1 MKYLLANPAKFHSFE
16 VGRELIKNNQLNKII
31 CGYPWFK
38 LKHEGINEN
47 KIISLSLITILKKII
62 KKKKIRDILNIYQF
76 KKIDL
81 TARKFLDNT
90 NVFIGLSTCG
100 LQTGIEAK
108 KRGIVYICE
117 RSSSHIQY
125 QNEILKR
132 EYQSLNLYYQPIPKE
147 IIEREIHEYNEADF
161 ILVPSNFVKNSF
173 TETLKKK
180 VKVLNFGVNTDNFF
194 KDYSIIKSK
203 KYFDILFIGQ
213 ISLRKG
219 LHYLIDAFEK
229 FNHPNK
235 RLHIIGSHT
244 YDKEFFIKK
253 LKNSKIKVY
262 GHVNHLKLNKIIN
275 MCHVF
280 VLPSIEE
287 GFATVI
293 LQVLSAGCPVIVS
306 ENTGA
311 KEFVGNNKCGFVV
324 PIRDSKAITEKL
336 EVLSEDITISENF
349 QTNALNKMKK
359 QTWENYVL
367 QLNKLVS
374 QYKNGIFFK

>member
-1 MKYLLANPAKFHSFE
+1 
-16 VGRELIKNNQLNKII
+16 
-31 CGYPWFK
+31 
-38 LKHEGINEN
+38 
-47 KIISLSLITILKKII
+47 
-62 KKKKIRDILNIYQF
+62 
-76 KKIDL
+76 
-81 TARKFLDNT
+81 
-90 NVFIGLSTCG
+90 
-100 LQTGIEAK
+100 
-108 KRGIVYICE
+108 
-117 RSSSHIQY
+117 
-125 QNEILKR
+125 
-132 EYQSLNLYYQPIPKE
+132 
-147 IIEREIHEYNEADF
+147 
-161 ILVPSNFVKNSF
+161 
-173 TETLKKK
+173 
-180 VKVLNFGVNTDNFF
+180 
-194 KDYSIIKSK
+194 
-203 KYFDILFIGQ
+203 
-213 ISLRKG
+213 
-219 LHYLIDAFEK
+219 
-229 FNHPNK
+229 
-235 RLHIIGSHT
+235 
-244 YDKEFFIKK
+244 
-253 LKNSKIKVY
+253 
-262 GHVNHLKLNKIIN
+262 